1 MGTLIRQELYKM
13 THKNGNWLAI
23 AFMVVLQVGFLMIRL
38 AYPDFMNKE
47 ALILGDYVG
56 GLMVIMIMIASTASI
71 VASEYQYGTMK
82 QLLYRQY
89 YRSQVFMSK
98 VFALLIE
105 LVFLQAIASAVTF
118 IMTFLAFPSFN
129 WAAAATGYNKG
140 LSYFQYY
147 WISNGAWL
155 LTALMIFSLVL
166 LLSTLFKSNA
176 AAIATGFVSFFLV
189 QIAEQLMVLVIH
201 KWEWFKWTP
210 FTMLMSS
217 AQVDNPALK
226 TLTKLATPTMLW
238 LTAGY
243 TVIFTIIAYL
253 SFRRRSI

>member
-13 THKNGNWLAI
+13 VHRNGNWLAV
-23 AFMVVLQVGFLMIRL
+23 AFMVVLQLGFLGVRL
-38 AYPDFMNKE
+38 AFPDFMAKDT
-47 ALILGDYVG
+47 LIMNDYVG

-105 LVFLQAIASAVTF
+105 MVCLQAIASAVTF
-118 IMTFLAFPSFN
+118 ITTFFAFPSFH
-129 WAAAATGYNKG
+129 WDAVAMGYNKG
-140 LSYFQYY
+140 LTYFQYY

-189 QIAEQLMVLVIH
+189 QLAESLMVLVIH

-210 FTMLMSS
+210 FTALMTS

-226 TLTKLATPTMLW
+226 VVTKLTTPTMLW

-253 SFRRRSI
+253 SFRKRSV